1 MFGFSIP
8 GFCPSLS
15 CSIIMA
21 SRPADTKIM
30 TKDSTEQDLYSGLVR
45 LHILHHAAKEPFYG
59 LWLIEELRR
68 HGYALSP
75 GTLYPML
82 HRLER
87 QGYLRSRRVR
97 EGKRIRRLYQ
107 ATARGRRALGTARER
122 VHELFGELLGD

>member
-1 MFGFSIP
+1 
-8 GFCPSLS
+8 
-15 CSIIMA
+15 MA